1 VKGKAARHLRH
12 RRVLPP
18 SRFEFHVSH
27 FTFHVSRLCIPM
39 SRRTRIFLGIFAVYL
54 AAVAFLLYRVTAD
67 LDPRYRESAEES
79 LVDTA
84 NLLATLLERNTFNG
98 VIPTDELERTL
109 AHLSRRPV
117 YAKIFGVEKTRVDLH
132 VYVTD
137 RNGIVLFDSRGQ
149 DVGADYLAWRDVQLT
164 LTGAYGARTTLADE
178 GDPASAVMYVGAA
191 IRERDGS
198 RKLDANILAGE
209 DIVGM
214 VSVGKPVAAFAP
226 FIQGARQ
233 KLFAVGAISV
243 GAFALLLLIATLW
256 LVRPFGLL
264 RDVWVAVRREGGSP
278 IALARRIAH
287 ALRTAF
293 AEARDTLAGRSY
305 VDEYVQTLAHELKSP
320 LAAIRGAAE
329 LMREPAMPEDA
340 RAKFADNI
348 DEQTRRAQAMID
360 RLLELS
366 NLERRG
372 ALDEVEEVDLS
383 ALAGAVRDEL
393 APLADTREIAIALD
407 IPPRAPVRGDAFL
420 LHRALANL
428 VRNAIDFAP
437 TCSTIEVGLTQERS
451 RWRLTVRDGGPGLP
465 DYAVGRVFDRFY
477 SLPRPHSGRKSTGL
491 GLAFVKEVAALHG
504 GSIAL
509 ANHPEGGA
517 LATLTL
523 PRERGFGE
531 RR

>member
-1 VKGKAARHLRH
+1 
-12 RRVLPP
+12 
-18 SRFEFHVSH
+18 
-27 FTFHVSRLCIPM
+27 M

-67 LDPRYRESAEES
+67 IDPRYRESAEES

-98 VIPTDELERTL
+98 VIPTDDLERTL
-109 AHLSRRPV
+109 KHLAQRPV
-117 YAKIFGVEKTRVDLH
+117 YARIFDIEKTAVDLH

-137 RNGIVLFDSRGQ
+137 RNGIVLFDSKGR
-149 DVGADYLAWRDVQLT
+149 DVGQDYLAWRDVQLT

-178 GDPASAVMYVGAA
+178 GDPNSAVMYVGAA
-191 IRERDGS
+191 IRERG
-198 RKLDANILAGE
+198 AGTNILAGE

-214 VSVGKPVAAFAP
+214 VAVGKPVAAFTP
-226 FIQGARQ
+226 FIANARQ
-233 KLFAVGAISV
+233 KVLLVGAIAV
-243 GAFALLLLIATLW
+243 VAFALLLLIATVW

-264 RDVWVAVRREGGSP
+264 RDVWHAVRREGGSP
-278 IALARRIAH
+278 LALARRLTH
-287 ALRTAF
+287 AVRTAF

-329 LMREPAMPEDA
+329 LLREPMPEEA
-340 RAKFADNI
+340 RVKFTANI
-348 DEQTRRAQAMID
+348 EEQTRRAQSMID

-372 ALDEVEEVDLS
+372 ALVDAEEVDLV
-383 ALAGAVRDEL
+383 ALVHAVRDEL
-393 APLADTREIAIALD
+393 QPAAGHKQVTLVTELPS
-407 IPPRAPVRGDAFL
+407 RAAASGDPFL

-428 VRNAIDFAP
+428 VRNAIDFSPAGA
-437 TCSTIEVGLTQERS
+437 SIEIAVEPQRS
-451 RWRLTVRDGGPGLP
+451 RWALSVRDHGPGLP

-477 SLPRPHSGRKSTGL
+477 SLPRPDTGRKSTGL

-504 GSIAL
+504 GSVSL
-509 ANHPEGGA
+509 ANHPDGGA
-517 LATLTL
+517 IARLTL
-523 PRERGFGE
+523 PRERSFVE
-531 RR
+531 RG